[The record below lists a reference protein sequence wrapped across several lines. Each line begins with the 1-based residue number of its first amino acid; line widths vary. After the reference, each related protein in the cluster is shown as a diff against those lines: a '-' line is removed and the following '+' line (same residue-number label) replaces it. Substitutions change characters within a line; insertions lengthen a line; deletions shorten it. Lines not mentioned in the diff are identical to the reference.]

1 MKPGAPS
8 PGASGSGVA
17 APMSA
22 LLSSQPGTTPAGPP
36 PAAPTPSHGL
46 GIRGRLFV
54 VLIVLVLAVELISGV
69 YLAMQLHAW
78 GQGRAEAELLAHARS
93 VAGMLAEGTGDA
105 DALADRVAGEIGARV
120 TVIEAD
126 GGVIGDSEVAAPQ
139 LTGIESHAD
148 RPEVIAAVAH
158 GQGTARRSS
167 STVATQMLYVAVPF
181 QRGVERGVV
190 RVARSLEA
198 VDAMVRKLWIAFA
211 VAASLG
217 LAGAVLLAG
226 LASQYL
232 ARPLQRLLEDT
243 RKMMAPAPTP
253 ETAGTL
259 HKLTEELESAVGTLA
274 SERGRFEA
282 VLESMDEGV
291 IALDQHQQLTM
302 INRAAVGLLS
312 LSIEHDGATLAERIP
327 IPALHELVTQALAG
341 QPERRE
347 FATLTTPP
355 RQIQA
360 YASPLR
366 NQQGA
371 VVVMHDVTEIRRL
384 ERVRRDFVANVSHEL
399 RTPVSVI
406 RLNAETLLD
415 GALEKP
421 EVARKFLEAQMR
433 NADRLS
439 ALVSDLLEISRIE
452 AGTYAV
458 QSDHIPVEPIVE
470 RTIESV
476 ERLAQEKNLTIVRD
490 TPANLAV
497 WADAHALEQVLVNL
511 VDNAVKYT
519 PSGGRIIVRARAEGE
534 RVVISVEDNGP
545 GIEPRHRA
553 RVFERFYRV
562 DKGRSR
568 EVGGTGL
575 GLAIV
580 KHLAETMDGAV
591 GVEAASPQGSIF
603 WVRLVAAHE

>member
-1 MKPGAPS
+1 LK
-8 PGASGSGVA
+8 SGSSGSA
-17 APMSA
+17 AVVSGPTA
-22 LLSSQPGTTPAGPP
+22 LGSSQPGTALVGPP
-36 PAAPTPSHGL
+36 QAPPPGLSQAGWL

-54 VLIVLVLAVELISGV
+54 VLVVLVLAVELISGA
-69 YLAMQLHAW
+69 YLASQLHAW
-78 GQGRAEAELLAHARS
+78 GQARAEAELLAHARALS
-93 VAGMLAEGTGDA
+93 GMLAEGTGGS

-120 TVIEAD
+120 TVLGP
-126 GGVIGDSEVAAPQ
+126 GGAVIGDSEFAPAQ
-139 LTGIESHAD
+139 LAGLGSHAD
-148 RPEVIAAVAH
+148 RPEVTDALAS
-158 GQGTARRSS
+158 GRGTARRGSS
-167 STVATQMLYVAVPF
+167 SLATEMLYVAVPY
-181 QRGVERGVV
+181 RGPGGGGVV

-198 VDAMVRKLWIAFA
+198 VDAMVRTLWIAFG
-211 VAASLG
+211 VAATIG
-217 LAGAVLLAG
+217 LAGAVLLTG
-226 LASQYL
+226 LASQFL
-232 ARPLQRLLEDT
+232 ARPLQRLVEDT
-243 RKMMAPAPTP
+243 RRMLAPSSGDDP
-253 ETAGTL
+253 TAGTL
-259 HKLTEELESAVGTLA
+259 HRMAEELEAAVGTLA
-274 SERGRFEA
+274 SERSRFEA

-291 IALDQHQQLTM
+291 IALDQNQQLTM

-327 IPALHELVTQALAG
+327 IPTLHELVRQALTG
-341 QPERRE
+341 QPDRRE

-360 YASPLR
+360 YASSLR

-458 QSDHIPVEPIVE
+458 QLDVVQVAPVVE
-470 RTIESV
+470 RTIDSV
-476 ERLAQEKNLTIVRD
+476 ERLAQEKNLTVVCEA
-490 TPANLAV
+490 PENLAV

-519 PSGGRIIVRARAEGE
+519 PGGGRIVVAARAEGE
-534 RVVISVEDNGP
+534 RVVITVEDNGP

-580 KHLAETMDGAV
+580 KHLAEAMDGSV
-591 GVEAASPQGSIF
+591 GVEAARAQGSIF
-603 WVRLVAAHE
+603 WVRLPAAAE